1 MKAWNNIFLY
11 RDKIPAG
18 AKNRIECG
26 GLEGNKLSSEMREK
40 CGVFGI
46 FNHPKAADLTYYGL
60 HALQHRGQESAG
72 IVASNGK
79 TFNYHRGMGLVTKV
93 FTRDI
98 LNNLKGN
105 MAIGHVRYS
114 TSGESLLHN
123 AQPLVFKYREG
134 DLAIAHNGNLVN
146 AEFERKI
153 LHEQGS
159 IFQTTTDTEI
169 IAHLF
174 ARSSKKRM
182 EEAAPDVL
190 SRIEGAFALLIMNE
204 KKMLIALDRNGLR
217 PLTLGK
223 KGDAIVAASE
233 TCALEAI
240 DAKFWREVEPGEWLI
255 VDENGIQTGRFA
267 PRERLSLCSFEF
279 VYFARADSM
288 IHGKSVLSTRRA
300 LGQNLAKEHPA
311 AADVVI
317 AVPESSIPAALGY
330 AQELGVPYE
339 MGLIKNPYVGRSF
352 IEPTQEL
359 RELAVRLK
367 LSAVRDLLEGKRVV
381 LVDDSIVRGTTS
393 RRIVQLIR
401 QAGAKEV
408 HVRISS
414 PKVRN
419 PCFYGIDMPTKEE
432 LLANQWEEER
442 AMGEAI
448 GADSLAFL
456 SEEGLLNAVGA
467 DLSEIPNRCIACFS
481 GAYPTKL
488 YLK

>member
-1 MKAWNNIFLY
+1 
-11 RDKIPAG
+11 
-18 AKNRIECG
+18 
-26 GLEGNKLSSEMREK
+26 MREK
-40 CGVFGI
+40 CGVFGV

-72 IVASNGK
+72 IVVSDG
-79 TFNYHRGMGLVTKV
+79 TDFHYHRGMGLVTKV
-93 FTRDI
+93 FTREI
-98 LNNLKGN
+98 LDGLSGN

-146 AEFERKI
+146 AAFERKV
-153 LHEQGS
+153 LQEQGS

-169 IAHLF
+169 IAHLL
-174 ARSSKKRM
+174 ARSAKRSFA
-182 EEAAPDVL
+182 EAAPDVL
-190 SRIEGAFALLIMNE
+190 QRIEGAFALLLMTE
-204 KKMLIALDRNGLR
+204 KKMLVALDRHGLR
-217 PLTLGK
+217 PLSLGK

-233 TCALEAI
+233 TCALNAI

-267 PRERLSLCSFEF
+267 PRQQLSLCSFEF
-279 VYFARADSM
+279 VYFARADSA
-288 IHGKSVLSTRRA
+288 IHGKSVLSTRKA
-300 LGQNLAKEHPA
+300 LGVNLAKEHPI
-311 AADVVI
+311 AADVVV
-317 AVPESSIPAALGY
+317 AVPESSVPAGLGY
-330 AQELGVPYE
+330 AQESGIPYE

-367 LSAVRDLLEGKRVV
+367 LSAVQDILEGKRVV
-381 LVDDSIVRGTTS
+381 LIDDSIVRGTTS
-393 RRIVQLIR
+393 KRIVQMIR
-401 QAGAKEV
+401 QAGAKEI

-419 PCFYGIDMPTKEE
+419 PCYYGIDMPTKEE
-432 LLANQWEEER
+432 LFANQWEEEQ
-442 AMGEAI
+442 AMGHAI

-456 SEEGLLNAVGA
+456 SEQGLLDAVDIDA
-467 DLSEIPNRCIACFS
+467 AEVPNRCIACFS

>member
-1 MKAWNNIFLY
+1 
-11 RDKIPAG
+11 
-18 AKNRIECG
+18 
-26 GLEGNKLSSEMREK
+26 MREK

-72 IVASNGK
+72 IVVSDG
-79 TFNYHRGMGLVTKV
+79 TDFHYHRGMGLVTKV
-93 FTRDI
+93 FTREI
-98 LNNLKGN
+98 LDGLSGN

-146 AEFERKI
+146 ATFERKV
-153 LHEQGS
+153 LQEQGS

-169 IAHLF
+169 IAHLL
-174 ARSSKKRM
+174 ARSAKKSFA
-182 EEAAPDVL
+182 EAAPDVL
-190 SRIEGAFALLIMNE
+190 QRIEGAFALLLMTE
-204 KKMLIALDRNGLR
+204 KKMLVALDRHGLR
-217 PLTLGK
+217 PLSLGK

-233 TCALEAI
+233 TCALNAI

-267 PRERLSLCSFEF
+267 PRQQLSLCSFEF
-279 VYFARADSM
+279 VYFARPDSA
-288 IHGKSVLSTRRA
+288 IHGKSVLSTRKA
-300 LGQNLAKEHPA
+300 LGVNLAKEHPI
-311 AADVVI
+311 AADVVV
-317 AVPESSIPAALGY
+317 AVPESSIPAGLGY
-330 AQELGVPYE
+330 AQESGIPYE
-339 MGLIKNPYVGRSF
+339 MGLIKNPYAGRSF

-367 LSAVRDLLEGKRVV
+367 LSAVRDILEGKRVV
-381 LVDDSIVRGTTS
+381 LIDDSIVRGTTS
-393 RRIVQLIR
+393 KRIVQMIR
-401 QAGAKEV
+401 QAGAKEI

-419 PCFYGIDMPTKEE
+419 PCYYGIDMPTKEE
-432 LLANQWEEER
+432 LFANQWEEEQ
-442 AMGEAI
+442 AMGHAI

-456 SEEGLLNAVGA
+456 SEQGLLDAVDIDA
-467 DLSEIPNRCIACFS
+467 AEAPNRCIACFS

>member
-1 MKAWNNIFLY
+1 LIIKFHFKTKNR
-11 RDKIPAG
+11 RDKG
-18 AKNRIECG
+18 ALGVSNVA
-26 GLEGNKLSSEMREK
+26 LELGEK

-72 IVASNGK
+72 IVASDG
-79 TFNYHRGMGLVTKV
+79 TGFHYHRGMGLVTKV
-93 FTRDI
+93 FTREI
-98 LNNLKGN
+98 LDGLHGN

-146 AEFERKI
+146 AAFERKV
-153 LHEQGS
+153 LQEQGS

-174 ARSSKKRM
+174 ARSAKKSFA
-182 EEAAPDVL
+182 EAAPDVL
-190 SRIEGAFALLIMNE
+190 QRLEGAFALLLMTE
-204 KKMLIALDRNGLR
+204 KKMLIALDRHGLR
-217 PLTLGK
+217 PLSIGK
-223 KGDAIVAASE
+223 KGDALVAASE
-233 TCALEAI
+233 TCALDAI

-267 PRERLSLCSFEF
+267 PRQQMTLCSFEF
-279 VYFARADSM
+279 VYFARADSTL
-288 IHGKSVLSTRRA
+288 HGKSVLSTRKT
-300 LGQNLAKEHPA
+300 LGINLAKEHPI
-311 AADVVI
+311 AADVVV

-330 AQELGVPYE
+330 AQESGIPYE
-339 MGLIKNPYVGRSF
+339 VGLIKNPYVGRSF

-359 RELAVRLK
+359 RDLAVRLK
-367 LSAVRDLLEGKRVV
+367 LSAVRDILEGKKVV
-381 LVDDSIVRGTTS
+381 LIDDSIVRGTTS
-393 RRIVQLIR
+393 KRIVQMIR
-401 QAGAKEV
+401 QAGAKEI

-419 PCFYGIDMPTKEE
+419 PCYYGIDMPTREE
-432 LLANQWEEER
+432 LFANQWEEEK
-442 AMGEAI
+442 AMGHAI

-456 SEEGLLNAVGA
+456 SEKGLLDAV
-467 DLSEIPNRCIACFS
+467 EIDTSKISNRCIACFS

>member
-1 MKAWNNIFLY
+1 VA
-11 RDKIPAG
+11 
-18 AKNRIECG
+18 
-26 GLEGNKLSSEMREK
+26 SEMREK
-40 CGVFGI
+40 CGVFGV

-72 IVASNGK
+72 IVVSDG
-79 TFNYHRGMGLVTKV
+79 TDFHYHRGMGLVTKV
-93 FTRDI
+93 FTREI
-98 LNNLKGN
+98 LDGLSGN

-146 AEFERKI
+146 AAFERKV
-153 LHEQGS
+153 LQEQGS

-169 IAHLF
+169 IAHLL
-174 ARSSKKRM
+174 ARSAKRSFA
-182 EEAAPDVL
+182 EAAPDVL
-190 SRIEGAFALLIMNE
+190 QRIEGAFALLLMTE
-204 KKMLIALDRNGLR
+204 KKMLVALDRHGLR
-217 PLTLGK
+217 PLSLGK

-233 TCALEAI
+233 TCALNAI

-267 PRERLSLCSFEF
+267 PRQQLSLCSFEF
-279 VYFARADSM
+279 VYFARADSA
-288 IHGKSVLSTRRA
+288 IHGKSVLSTRKA
-300 LGQNLAKEHPA
+300 LGVNLAKEHPI
-311 AADVVI
+311 AADVVV
-317 AVPESSIPAALGY
+317 AVPESSVPAGLGY
-330 AQELGVPYE
+330 AQESGIPYE

-367 LSAVRDLLEGKRVV
+367 LSAVQDILEGKRVV
-381 LVDDSIVRGTTS
+381 LIDDSIVRGTTS
-393 RRIVQLIR
+393 KRIVQMIR
-401 QAGAKEV
+401 QAGAKEI

-419 PCFYGIDMPTKEE
+419 PCYYGIDMPTKEE
-432 LLANQWEEER
+432 LFANQWEEEQ
-442 AMGEAI
+442 AMGHAI

-456 SEEGLLNAVGA
+456 SEQGLLDAVDIDA
-467 DLSEIPNRCIACFS
+467 AEVPNRCIACFS

>member
-1 MKAWNNIFLY
+1 MTSDL
-11 RDKIPAG
+11 
-18 AKNRIECG
+18 
-26 GLEGNKLSSEMREK
+26 REK

-72 IVASNGK
+72 IVVSDGK
-79 TFNYHRGMGLVTKV
+79 TFRYHRDMGLVTKV
-93 FTRDI
+93 FTRSI
-98 LNNLKGN
+98 LDRLKGN

-114 TSGESLLHN
+114 TSGESMIRN

-146 AEFERKI
+146 ASLERKI

-169 IAHLF
+169 IAHLL
-174 ARSSKKRM
+174 ARSAKKTI
-182 EEAAPDVL
+182 EDASPDVL
-190 SRIEGAFALLIMNE
+190 AKIDGAFALLMMTE
-204 KKMLIALDRNGLR
+204 KKMVIALDRHGLR

-223 KGDAIVAASE
+223 LGDSVIAASE
-233 TCALEAI
+233 TCAL
-240 DAKFWREVEPGEWLI
+240 DAMGAKYWREVEPGEWLAI
-255 VDENGIQTGRFA
+255 DESGVKSGRFA
-267 PRERLSLCSFEF
+267 PHEKLSLCSFEF
-279 VYFARADSM
+279 VYFARADSI
-288 IHGKSVLSTRRA
+288 IHGKSVLTTRKA
-300 LGQNLAKEHPA
+300 LGKNLAKEHPVD
-311 AADVVI
+311 ADIVV
-317 AVPESSIPAALGY
+317 AVPDSSIPSAIGFS
-330 AQELGVPYE
+330 QESGIPYE

-393 RRIVQLIR
+393 RRIVQLLR
-401 QAGAKEV
+401 DAGAKEV

-414 PKVRN
+414 PQVRN
-419 PCFYGIDMPTKEE
+419 PCFYGIDMPTREE
-432 LLANQWEEER
+432 LLANQWDAEH
-442 AMGEAI
+442 AMGRAI
-448 GADSLAFL
+448 GADTLAFL
-456 SEEGLLNAVGA
+456 SQEGLLKAVDI
-467 DLSEIPNRCIACFS
+467 DLVDTPNRCVACFS
-481 GAYPTKL
+481 GAYPTHL

>member
-1 MKAWNNIFLY
+1 
-11 RDKIPAG
+11 
-18 AKNRIECG
+18 
-26 GLEGNKLSSEMREK
+26 MREK
-40 CGVFGI
+40 CGVFGV

-72 IVASNGK
+72 IVVSDG
-79 TFNYHRGMGLVTKV
+79 TDFHYHRGMGLVTKV

-98 LNNLKGN
+98 LDGLSGN

-146 AEFERKI
+146 AAFERKV
-153 LHEQGS
+153 LQEQGS

-169 IAHLF
+169 IAHLL
-174 ARSSKKRM
+174 ARSAKKSFA
-182 EEAAPDVL
+182 EAAPDVL
-190 SRIEGAFALLIMNE
+190 QRIEGAFALLLMTE
-204 KKMLIALDRNGLR
+204 KKMLVALDRHGLR
-217 PLTLGK
+217 PLSLGK

-233 TCALEAI
+233 TCALNAI

-267 PRERLSLCSFEF
+267 PRQQLSLCSFEF
-279 VYFARADSM
+279 VYFARADSA
-288 IHGKSVLSTRRA
+288 IHGKSVLSTRKA
-300 LGQNLAKEHPA
+300 LGINLAKEHPI
-311 AADVVI
+311 AADVVV
-317 AVPESSIPAALGY
+317 AVPESSVPAGLGY
-330 AQELGVPYE
+330 AQESGIPYE

-367 LSAVRDLLEGKRVV
+367 LSAVQDILEGKRVV
-381 LVDDSIVRGTTS
+381 LIDDSIVRGTTS
-393 RRIVQLIR
+393 KRIVQMIR
-401 QAGAKEV
+401 QAGAKEI

-419 PCFYGIDMPTKEE
+419 PCYYGIDMPTKEE
-432 LLANQWEEER
+432 LFANQWEEEQ
-442 AMGEAI
+442 AMGHAI

-456 SEEGLLNAVGA
+456 SEQGLLDAVDIDA
-467 DLSEIPNRCIACFS
+467 AEVPNRCIACFS

>member
-1 MKAWNNIFLY
+1 MA
-11 RDKIPAG
+11 
-18 AKNRIECG
+18 
-26 GLEGNKLSSEMREK
+26 SEMREK
-40 CGVFGI
+40 CGVFGV

-72 IVASNGK
+72 IVVSDG
-79 TFNYHRGMGLVTKV
+79 TDFHYHRGMGLVTKV
-93 FTRDI
+93 FTREI
-98 LNNLKGN
+98 LDGLSGN

-146 AEFERKI
+146 AAFERKV
-153 LHEQGS
+153 LQEQGS

-169 IAHLF
+169 IAHLL
-174 ARSSKKRM
+174 ARSAKRSFA
-182 EEAAPDVL
+182 EAAPDVL
-190 SRIEGAFALLIMNE
+190 QRIEGAFALLLMTE
-204 KKMLIALDRNGLR
+204 KKMLVALDRHGLR
-217 PLTLGK
+217 PLSLGK

-233 TCALEAI
+233 TCALNAI

-267 PRERLSLCSFEF
+267 PRQQLSLCSFEF
-279 VYFARADSM
+279 VYFARADSA
-288 IHGKSVLSTRRA
+288 IHGKSVLSTRKA
-300 LGQNLAKEHPA
+300 LGVNLAKEHPI
-311 AADVVI
+311 AADVVV
-317 AVPESSIPAALGY
+317 AVPESSVPAGLGY
-330 AQELGVPYE
+330 AQESGIPYE

-367 LSAVRDLLEGKRVV
+367 LSAVQDILEGKRVV
-381 LVDDSIVRGTTS
+381 LIDDSIVRGTTS
-393 RRIVQLIR
+393 KRIVQMIR
-401 QAGAKEV
+401 QAGAKEI

-419 PCFYGIDMPTKEE
+419 PCYYGIDMPTKEE
-432 LLANQWEEER
+432 LFANQWEEEQ
-442 AMGEAI
+442 AMGHAI

-456 SEEGLLNAVGA
+456 SEQGLLDAVDIDTA
-467 DLSEIPNRCIACFS
+467 EVPNRCIACFS

>member
-1 MKAWNNIFLY
+1 MF
-11 RDKIPAG
+11 
-18 AKNRIECG
+18 
-26 GLEGNKLSSEMREK
+26 
-40 CGVFGI
+40 GV

-72 IVASNGK
+72 IVVSDG
-79 TFNYHRGMGLVTKV
+79 TDFHYHRGMGLVTKV
-93 FTRDI
+93 FTREI
-98 LNNLKGN
+98 LDGLSGN

-146 AEFERKI
+146 AAFERKV
-153 LHEQGS
+153 LQEQGS

-169 IAHLF
+169 IAHLL
-174 ARSSKKRM
+174 ARSAKKSFA
-182 EEAAPDVL
+182 EAAPDVL
-190 SRIEGAFALLIMNE
+190 QRIEGAFALLLMTE
-204 KKMLIALDRNGLR
+204 KKMLVALDRHGLR
-217 PLTLGK
+217 PLSLGK

-233 TCALEAI
+233 TCALNAI

-267 PRERLSLCSFEF
+267 PRQQLSLCSFEF
-279 VYFARADSM
+279 VYFARADSA
-288 IHGKSVLSTRRA
+288 IHGKSVLSTRKA
-300 LGQNLAKEHPA
+300 LGVNLAKEHPI
-311 AADVVI
+311 AADVVV
-317 AVPESSIPAALGY
+317 AVPESSVPAGLGY
-330 AQELGVPYE
+330 AQESGIPYE

-367 LSAVRDLLEGKRVV
+367 LSAVQDILEGKRVV
-381 LVDDSIVRGTTS
+381 LIDDSIVRGTTS
-393 RRIVQLIR
+393 KRIVQMIR
-401 QAGAKEV
+401 QAGAKEI

-419 PCFYGIDMPTKEE
+419 PCYYGIDMPTKEE
-432 LLANQWEEER
+432 LFANQWEEEQ
-442 AMGEAI
+442 AMGHAI

-456 SEEGLLNAVGA
+456 SEQGLLDAVDIDA
-467 DLSEIPNRCIACFS
+467 AEVPNRCIACFS